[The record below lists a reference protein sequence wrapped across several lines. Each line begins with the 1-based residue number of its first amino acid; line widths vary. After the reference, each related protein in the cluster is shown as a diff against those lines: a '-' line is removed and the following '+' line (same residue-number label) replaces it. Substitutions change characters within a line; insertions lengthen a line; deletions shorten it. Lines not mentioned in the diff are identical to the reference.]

1 MFPGGLLLILDPD
14 GFPGLEL
21 SKTAERALAAGARA
35 VQLRSKRFSRR
46 ALYAEALEIRKLTRL
61 RGAVFLVNDY
71 VDLALAVEAD
81 GVHLGQSDLPLSVA
95 RRLIG
100 PGDILGASAR
110 TPEEALAAAREG
122 ANYLGVG
129 AIYPTTSKAEA
140 RVVGLEGL
148 RAVRDA
154 VELPIMAIG
163 GITPER
169 VPDVIEAGADG
180 VAVLSAVLGAP
191 RLEEAVERFLAAIR
205 MAEQSRS
212 KTRS

>member
-14 GFPGLEL
+14 GFPGSEL
-21 SKTAERALAAGARA
+21 SETAERALAAGARA
-35 VQLRSKRFSRR
+35 VQLRSKRLTRR
-46 ALYAEALEIRKLTRL
+46 VLYTEALGIRRLTR
-61 RGAVFLVNDY
+61 RYEAVFLVNDY

-100 PGDILGASAR
+100 SGGILGASAR
-110 TPEEALAAAREG
+110 TPEEAVAASREG
-122 ANYLGVG
+122 ADYLGVG
-129 AIYPTTSKAEA
+129 AVYPTTSKAEA

-154 VELPIMAIG
+154 VELPILAIG

-180 VAVLSAVLGAP
+180 VAVLSAILGAP
-191 RLEEAVERFLAAIR
+191 RIEEAVEGFLAALR
-205 MAEQSRS
+205 LAKQSS
-212 KTRS
+212 